1 MTTKICPKCKEEKET
16 TKFNK
21 NKRTKSG
28 ISVYCKECEKE
39 RNSNFRKSN
48 PDYGKKYSQKNYV
61 RGSRKEY
68 YLLKMYGI
76 SFSEYEAM
84 LSSQNHSCAICGKHE
99 SHFSMKLAVDHYH
112 IRNFKKFPPEEKK
125 KYIRGLLCFRCNRG
139 IFAENPDLLL
149 SASVYFRRHEHMKIP
164 FSAVKN

>member
-1 MTTKICPKCKEEKET
+1 LSEERKTYRKKYYEEH
-16 TKFNK
+16 KSEEQQKMNEWQKSHKSNK
-21 NKRTKSG
+21 
-28 ISVYCKECEKE
+28 
-39 RNSNFRKSN
+39 RNSNLL
-48 PDYGKKYSQKNYV
+48 
-61 RGSRKEY
+61 SR
-68 YLLKMYGI
+68 YGI
-76 SFSEYEAM
+76 NCEEYEKM
-84 LSSQNHSCAICGKHE
+84 FTEQSGCCAICGRHQ
-99 SHFSMKLAVDHYH
+99 SVLTTTLAVDHYH